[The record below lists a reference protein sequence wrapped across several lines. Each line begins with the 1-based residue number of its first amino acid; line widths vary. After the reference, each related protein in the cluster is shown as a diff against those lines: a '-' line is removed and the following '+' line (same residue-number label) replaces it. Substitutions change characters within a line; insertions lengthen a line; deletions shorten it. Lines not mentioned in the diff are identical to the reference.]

1 MQQGPTRTEIS
12 PKHHTTTNKLEPKH
26 TSMICTS
33 FGMWP
38 IGPAKPHP
46 HPQGF
51 TYPLYGQ
58 QGITRRVVPLLHV
71 VSWPYLA
78 SPTHSRIYLFPPQA
92 VGNDVSYSNPFACGL
107 LALQA
112 VASPTHSRIYLFP
125 PWAAGNDVSHS
136 IPFACGLL
144 ALQATTSPIHSRIY
158 PCHAKCESPTWL
170 VVTKT
175 G

>member
-1 MQQGPTRTEIS
+1 MQQGPTRMKIS
-12 PKHHTTTNKLEPKH
+12 PKHHTATNKLEPKH

-33 FGMWP
+33 FGMWS
-38 IGPAKPHP
+38 IGLAKPHSY
-46 HPQGF
+46 PQGF

-58 QGITRRVVPLLHV
+58 QGITCHVVPLLHG
-71 VSWPYLA
+71 VSWPCLA
-78 SPTHSRIYLFPPQA
+78 SPTHSRIYLF
-92 VGNDVSYSNPFACGL
+92 S
-107 LALQA
+107 
-112 VASPTHSRIYLFP
+112 